1 MIYNLIKNTVL
12 FLTAIFA
19 IQVGSFASS
28 LSGLDLTASLNI
40 NTQIKGG
47 VQEFSHID
55 QNHNNHKIGASIE
68 IFDIEEEDDE
78 ESYSKQLFPLPFS
91 VVFVKSFI
99 VFSNTQFKQLL
110 SGNLLPY
117 FNSFQSLNVAFCVF
131 RL

>member
-12 FLTAIFA
+12 FLIAIFV
-19 IQVGSFASS
+19 IQIGSFASS
-28 LSGLDLTASLNI
+28 LSVVDLTSFDVN
-40 NTQIKGG
+40 NQVRGG
-47 VQEFSHID
+47 VQEYSHID

-78 ESYSKQLFPLPFS
+78 ESYSKHLFPLPFS